1 MWGAGS
7 NDVVGCMRP
16 LGAADPNTIGPY
28 QLLGVLGSGGMGRV
42 YLGASRTGRRVAI
55 KVIRPDLAEDPI
67 FRDRFTREVAAAG
80 RVSPLFTALVVDSDT
95 EAAAPWL
102 ATTYI
107 EGVSLDRQVLDDG
120 PMGIDDVLS
129 LAAGLGEALTSI
141 HTVGLVHRDLKP
153 SNILLNDSG
162 PHIIDFGLALGSEQ
176 TRLTT
181 SRVVGTPAYMA
192 PERLRG
198 EAAGPPSDVFSLGA
212 TLVFASTGRDLVD
225 DASVYEQVL
234 QIAEGR
240 FTLTDV
246 PSRLRALVI
255 RCVSFHP
262 EDRPTAAE
270 LTRFVVALGAVTP
283 GLGVEDVT
291 VKISTKHRAEA
302 RAAGIPVRTTPRRNG
317 DPESLP
323 TDDQPADDAS
333 PEGWPEETWTAD
345 GADDDPASSTPAVVS
360 GSGIPA
366 SIGSTSGSPAF
377 GTSVSTPARPGTAR
391 SERLRAVIAPRSSY
405 EGQSSGVSVAWTP
418 AAAGPGAAG
427 PMTDDSAAGGRLA
440 GGPVAGGPP
449 AAGKS
454 FGAGPTGGT
463 DPDDDWRA
471 PHPSDP
477 NFAGPPF
484 HLEPPRSGWSRR
496 KMITAGGA
504 TAAVVATGGV
514 LAAVTLAARQRPGS
528 VGSNDPQVPTTPGP
542 AVPSTSPSASSD
554 AVIAGAVLW
563 TASSGAG
570 PLATQPQNLPGGRRV
585 LVTPGGAIVALQGQN
600 GRVVALNSTGKKL
613 WSQSQVSSDAAMWLW
628 GSGIL
633 VSDGAWLALY
643 DLTGK
648 QKFRVQPAS
657 LASKAIGPTHGV
669 LRVTG
674 LALNSTTAYVG
685 LGSAMVAINRA
696 GKAVHTWQVGDRLAE
711 TPETPTAASDKWVV
725 TQTVGLLSSVNVY
738 PAKSELA
745 VLQQTYP
752 PLQFNIDGTTDAAAA
767 APGTTTDPAVRFAE
781 ARIVDGYV
789 VARIE
794 RDVRAFAIAD
804 GSALIHEGE
813 PGPVHAIAP
822 INSSILVASTSIS
835 KYDILSGNRQWQAA
849 IPAMR
854 LAVVSQPGQAT
865 VVVAATVGGVTGLDA
880 HGRVL
885 WYAHLPVSLATATP
899 SGITIAPHAAYV
911 TFDLP
916 AGSDA
921 GLPDVVAIALDDKAH
936 R

>member
-1 MWGAGS
+1 VWGAGS

-16 LGAADPNTIGPY
+16 LGAADPKTIGPY

-55 KVIRPDLAEDPI
+55 KVIRPDLAEDAI

-246 PSRLRALVI
+246 PSRLRALVV

-302 RAAGIPVRTTPRRNG
+302 RAAGLQVRTTPRRNG
-317 DPESLP
+317 DPESVP
-323 TDDQPADDAS
+323 TDDQPADDVT
-333 PEGWPEETWTAD
+333 PGGWPEESWTAD
-345 GADDDPASSTPAVVS
+345 GVDDDPAGRAPAVVS
-360 GSGIPA
+360 GAGTAA
-366 SIGSTSGSPAF
+366 STGTTSGSPAF
-377 GTSVSTPARPGTAR
+377 GSSVSSAAAPGTAR

-418 AAAGPGAAG
+418 AAAGNGAAG
-427 PMTDDSAAGGRLA
+427 PMTDGPPA

-449 AAGKS
+449 VAGKS
-454 FGAGPTGGT
+454 FGAGPTGDT
-463 DPDDDWRA
+463 DPEDDWRA

-477 NFAGPPF
+477 NFVGAPF
-484 HLEPPRSGWSRR
+484 NLEPPRERWSRR
-496 KMITAGGA
+496 KLITAGGA
-504 TAAVVATGGV
+504 AAAVVATGGV
-514 LAAVTLAARQRPGS
+514 LAAVELTARQRPGS
-528 VGSNDPQVPTTPGP
+528 VTANDPPVAVTPGP
-542 AVPSTSPSASSD
+542 TLGSSPAPTTSGLVSAGD
-554 AVIAGAVLW
+554 VLW

-570 PLATQPQNLPGGRRV
+570 PLGNQGQNLPGGQRV
-585 LVTPGGAIVALQGQN
+585 LVTPSGVIVALQNQN
-600 GRVVALNSTGKKL
+600 RKVVALTPAGKVL
-613 WSQSQVSSDAAMWLW
+613 WSKPLVSSDAAMWFW
-628 GSGIL
+628 GSG
-633 VSDGAWLALY
+633 VFVADGAWMMLFDLAKG
-643 DLTGK
+643 T
-648 QKFRVQPAS
+648 QKFRHRAS
-657 LASKAIGPTHGV
+657 DLAAQAIGASHGA

-674 LALNSTTAYVG
+674 IALNATTAFIGV
-685 LGSAMVAINRA
+685 GSAILAVNRA
-696 GKAVHTWQVGDRLAE
+696 GNVVTTMRVGNRLAP
-711 TPETPTAASDKWVV
+711 TPETATAATDGWVI
-725 TQTVGLLSSVNVY
+725 TQTIGLQSFVDAYRAGSRNPTWETTPY
-738 PAKSELA
+738 TPIG
-745 VLQQTYP
+745 
-752 PLQFNIDGTTDAAAA
+752 FNPNG
-767 APGTTTDPAVRFAE
+767 DPALAATDDPATRLVE
-781 ARIVDGYV
+781 ARIVGGSV
-789 VARIE
+789 VARSE
-794 RDVRAFAIAD
+794 GDVRAFALSD
-804 GSALIHEGE
+804 GASQWHRTDLD
-813 PGPVHAIAP
+813 PVHAMAP
-822 INSSILVASTSIS
+822 INASVLVASNSLT
-835 KYDILSGNRQWQAA
+835 KYDTGSGNIQWRVPLAA
-849 IPAMR
+849 YR
-854 LAVVSQPGQAT
+854 LAVLSQPNQAT
-865 VVVAATVGGVTGLDA
+865 VIVAATAGGVVGLEA
-880 HGRVL
+880 HGRTV
-885 WYAHLPVSLATATP
+885 WSAHVPVSLGSTMPT
-899 SGITIAPHAAYV
+899 GVTVGPHVAYV
-911 TFDLP
+911 TFQLPDGSP
-916 AGSDA
+916 AGSR
-921 GLPDVVAIALDDKAH
+921 DVVAIALDDKAH

>member
-1 MWGAGS
+1 MWGPGS
-7 NDVVGCMRP
+7 SDVVGCMRP
-16 LGAADPNTIGPY
+16 LGAADPKTIGPY

-67 FRDRFTREVAAAG
+67 FRDRFAREVAAAG

-107 EGVSLDRQVLDDG
+107 EGVSLDRHVLDDG
-120 PMGIDDVLS
+120 AMGIDDVLS

-141 HTVGLVHRDLKP
+141 HGVGLVHRDLKP

-323 TDDQPADDAS
+323 TDDQPAGDVT
-333 PEGWPEETWTAD
+333 PEGWPEESWTAE
-345 GADDDPASSTPAVVS
+345 GLDDDPAGSTPAVVS
-360 GSGIPA
+360 GPGTAAPA
-366 SIGSTSGSPAF
+366 GNTSGSPAF
-377 GTSVSTPARPGTAR
+377 GGSVPSAAAPGTAR

-418 AAAGPGAAG
+418 AAAGAGTGG
-427 PMTDDSAAGGRLA
+427 PMTDGPAA
-440 GGPVAGGPP
+440 GGPVVGGPIAGGPP
-449 AAGKS
+449 VAGSS
-454 FGAGPTGGT
+454 FGAGSTGTG
-463 DPDDDWRA
+463 PDDDWRA
-471 PHPSDP
+471 PHPSNP
-477 NFAGPPF
+477 NFDGPPF
-484 HLEPPRSGWSRR
+484 NLEPPRSGWSRR
-496 KMITAGGA
+496 KLITAGGA
-504 TAAVVATGGV
+504 AAAVVATGGV
-514 LAAVTLAARQRPGS
+514 LAAVELTARQRPGS
-528 VGSNDPQVPTTPGP
+528 VTPNDPPVAFTPGP
-542 AVPSTSPSASSD
+542 GVGSSPPASPGGGPVSAGD
-554 AVIAGAVLW
+554 VLW
-563 TASSGAG
+563 TARSGAG
-570 PLATQPQNLPGGRRV
+570 PVGNQAQNLPGGQRV
-585 LVTPGGAIVALQGQN
+585 LVTPSGVIVALQNQN
-600 GRVVALNSTGKKL
+600 RRVVALTPAGKQLWPAQKL
-613 WSQSQVSSDAAMWLW
+613 ISSDAAMWLW
-628 GSGIL
+628 GNGIL
-633 VSDGAWLALY
+633 ISNGSWLDLY
-643 DLTGK
+643 NLGTGK
-648 QKFRVQPAS
+648 RLFHVYPAD
-657 LASKAIGPTHGV
+657 LAAKAIGPSHGP
-669 LRVTG
+669 LHVTG
-674 LALNSTTAYVG
+674 IALNSTTAFIG
-685 LGSAMVAINRA
+685 LGSAILAVNRS
-696 GKAVHTWQVGDRLAE
+696 GKVVTTLQVGLRLTQ
-711 TPETPTAASDKWVV
+711 TPETPTAASTGWVV
-725 TQTVGLLSSVNVY
+725 TQMVGLQSFVALYRAGSKH
-738 PAKSELA
+738 PAWIS
-745 VLQQTYP
+745 QPYT
-752 PLQFNIDGTTDAAAA
+752 PLDFNPNG
-767 APGTTTDPAVRFAE
+767 DPAPAATDDPATRLVE
-781 ARIVDGYV
+781 ARIIGGSV
-789 VARIE
+789 VARSE
-794 RDVRAFAIAD
+794 RDVRAFAIPD
-804 GSALIHEGE
+804 GSGQWHELE
-813 PGPVHAIAP
+813 SGPVHAMAA
-822 INSSILVASTSIS
+822 INASVLVASTQLT
-835 KYDILSGNRQWQAA
+835 KYDTGSGSIQWQVPIA
-849 IPAMR
+849 PVR
-854 LAVVSQPGQAT
+854 LAVLSQPNQAT
-865 VVVAATVGGVTGLDA
+865 VIVAATAGGVVGLEA
-880 HGRVL
+880 HGRTV
-885 WYAHLPVSLATATP
+885 WTAHLPVSLNSTMPT
-899 SGITIAPHAAYV
+899 GVTVGPHVAYV
-911 TFDLP
+911 TFQVPDGAP
-916 AGSDA
+916 AGSA
-921 GLPDVVAIALDDKAH
+921 DVVAIALDDKAH